1 MVLPGV
7 LGFNLWMVAVGVPL
21 VMGSAWIS
29 AAPLNALAAVLLMAV
44 LGPVTLAWGC
54 LRRSGP
60 LLLVGFPAVAALPQ
74 ALLGGGATP
83 LMPSPPWSLCAIS
96 LVGYLIASAW
106 ALERAAR
113 GSAVEAVHPPRD
125 RPLPKEGVPARWRRR
140 LRVYRGLTALT
151 VLFPLVLIWQLDL
164 RRSTGEQLATSFGA
178 HADAA
183 RALFTVAVGLLSI
196 VVFRGYFVPA
206 LTGHL
211 QHDREITA
219 LMEADRRRARRGRP
233 RVTFYLWVMLAL
245 AAMAAV
251 VWQRAR

>member
-54 LRRSGP
+54 L
-60 LLLVGFPAVAALPQ
+60 PQ
-74 ALLGGGATP
+74 ARLSGGATP
-83 LMPSPPWSLCAIS
+83 RMPSPPWSLCAIS